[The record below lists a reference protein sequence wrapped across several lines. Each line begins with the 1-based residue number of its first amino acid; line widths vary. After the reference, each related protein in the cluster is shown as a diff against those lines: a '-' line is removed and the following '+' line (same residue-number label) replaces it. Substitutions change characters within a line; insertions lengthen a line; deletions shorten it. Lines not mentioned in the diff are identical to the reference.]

1 MLGTPFDQ
9 IKKSLSKNVPS
20 ELIKHLP
27 DKWEKVGKILT
38 IKLDCD
44 LEKYQEK
51 VCEKYAEILHC
62 KTVLNNVGSISGA
75 YRKPKVEILYGPKNT
90 ETIHK
95 ENGIRFKLDPA
106 KIMFS
111 SGNMHERLRMANV
124 SNMDETVVDLF
135 AGIGYFAMP
144 MAVYSKPKKI
154 FACEINPVS
163 YNFLCENIV
172 LNDVTE
178 IVEPL
183 KGDNRIIAPKDVAD
197 RVIMGYL
204 EDTYRFLPTAFNCL
218 KNLTGIIHYHDVC
231 PNESI
236 PDRSLKFVQKA
247 AKKYNRK
254 SELLTYKNIKSYAP
268 GISHVVLDVKID
280 EI

>member
-1 MLGTPFDQ
+1 MLETPFNQ
-9 IKKSLSKNVPS
+9 IKKSLSKNISS

-27 DKWEKVGKILT
+27 DKWEKVGEILT
-38 IKLDCD
+38 IKLDRD

-51 VCEKYAEILHC
+51 ICEKYAEILHC
-62 KTVLNNVGSISGA
+62 QTVLNNVGSISGK

-90 ETIHK
+90 KTIHK

-135 AGIGYFAMP
+135 AGIGYFTMP
-144 MAVYSKPKKI
+144 IAVYSKPKKI
-154 FACEINPVS
+154 FACEINPES

-172 LNDVTE
+172 LNDVTA

-183 KGDNRIIAPKDVAD
+183 QGDNRNIAPKDVAD
-197 RVIMGYL
+197 RVVMGYL
-204 EDTYRFLPTAFNCL
+204 EDTYRFLPTALNCL
-218 KNLTGIIHYHDVC
+218 KNHTGIIHYHDVC
-231 PNESI
+231 PNESV
-236 PDRSLKFVQKA
+236 PKKSLKFVKKA

-268 GISHVVLDVKID
+268 GISHVVLDLKID

>member
-9 IKKSLSKNVPS
+9 IKKSLSKNVPP

-27 DKWEKVGKILT
+27 NTWEKVGEVLN

-62 KTVLNNVGSISGA
+62 KTVLNNAGSISGT
-75 YRKPKVEILYGPKNT
+75 YRKPKVDIIYGSKNT

-95 ENGIRFKLDPA
+95 ENCIRFKLDPA

-124 SNMDETVVDLF
+124 SNIDEIVVDLF
-135 AGIGYFAMP
+135 AGIGYFTMP
-144 MAVYSKPKKI
+144 MAVYSKPRKI

-183 KGDNRIIAPKDVAD
+183 QGDNRNIAPKDVAD
-197 RVIMGYL
+197 RVVMGYL
-204 EDTYRFLPTAFNCL
+204 KDTFRFLPTAFNCL
-218 KNLTGIIHYHDVC
+218 KNLKGIIHYHDVC

-236 PDRSLKFVQKA
+236 PNRSFKFVQKES
-247 AKKYNRK
+247 KKYNRK
-254 SELLTYKNIKSYAP
+254 SELLTYRNIKSYAP
-268 GISHVVLDVKID
+268 GISHVVLDVRID

>member
-1 MLGTPFDQ
+1 MLRTPFDQ
-9 IKKSLSKNVPS
+9 IKESLLKHIPS

-27 DKWEKVGKILT
+27 NKWEKVGEVLT
-38 IKLDCD
+38 IKLDCN
-44 LEKYQEK
+44 LKNYKEKICQ
-51 VCEKYAEILHC
+51 KYAEILHC
-62 KTVLNNVGSISGA
+62 KTVLNNLGGISGT
-75 YRKPKVEILYGPKNT
+75 YRKPKVEILYGSKNT
-90 ETIHK
+90 LTIHK

-111 SGNMHERLRMANV
+111 SGNMNERSRMANV
-124 SNMDETVVDLF
+124 SNMNETVVDLF
-135 AGIGYFAMP
+135 SGIGYFTMP

-163 YNFLCENIV
+163 YNFLCKNIV
-172 LNDVTE
+172 LNDVTS

-183 KGDNRIIAPKDVAD
+183 QGDNRKIAPKNVAD

-236 PDRSLKFVQKA
+236 PNRSLKFVQKA

-268 GISHVVLDVKID
+268 GISHLVLDVKID

>member
-1 MLGTPFDQ
+1 MLRTPFDQ
-9 IKKSLSKNVPS
+9 IKESLLKHVPS

-27 DKWEKVGKILT
+27 TKWEKVGEVLT
-38 IKLDCD
+38 IKLDCN
-44 LEKYQEK
+44 LEKYKEK
-51 VCEKYAEILHC
+51 VCEKYAEMLNC
-62 KTVLNNVGSISGA
+62 KTVLNNLGGISGA
-75 YRKPKVEILYGPKNT
+75 YRKPKVEIIYGSKNT
-90 ETIHK
+90 ETIHI

-124 SNMDETVVDLF
+124 SNIDETVVDLF
-135 AGIGYFAMP
+135 AGIGYFTMP

-154 FACEINPVS
+154 FACEINPES
-163 YNFLCENIV
+163 YGFLCENIV
-172 LNDVTE
+172 LNNVTT

-183 KGDNRIIAPKDVAD
+183 QGDNRNTSPKDVAD

-204 EDTYRFLPTAFNCL
+204 KDTYRFLPTAFNCL
-218 KNLTGIIHYHDVC
+218 KNHIGIIHYHSVS

-236 PDRSLKFVQKA
+236 PGRSLKFIQKA

-254 SELLTYKNIKSYAP
+254 SKLLAYKKIKSYAP
-268 GISHVVLDVKID
+268 GINHVVLDVKID

>member
-1 MLGTPFDQ
+1 MLRAPFDQ
-9 IKKSLSKNVPS
+9 IKESLSKKVPS
-20 ELIKHLP
+20 QLIKHLP
-27 DKWEKVGKILT
+27 NKWEKIGDILI

-44 LEKYQEK
+44 LEKYQEQ

-62 KTVLNNVGSISGA
+62 KTVLNNVGGISGT

-90 ETIHK
+90 ETIHI

-111 SGNMHERLRMANV
+111 SGNMHERLRMAKV

-135 AGIGYFAMP
+135 AGIGYFTMP
-144 MAVYSKPKKI
+144 MAVNSKPKKI
-154 FACEINPVS
+154 FACELNPVS
-163 YNFLCENIV
+163 YDFLCENIV
-172 LNDVTE
+172 LNDVTT

-183 KGDNRIIAPKDVAD
+183 KGDNRNIAPKDVAD

-204 EDTYRFLPTAFNCL
+204 ENTYRFLPTALNCL
-218 KNLTGIIHYHDVC
+218 KNLTGIIHYHDIC

-236 PDRSLKFVQKA
+236 PNKSLNFVQKA
-247 AKKYNRK
+247 AKKFSRK
-254 SELLTYKNIKSYAP
+254 PELLTYKNIKSYAP
-268 GISHVVLDVKID
+268 GISHIVLDVKID

>member
-1 MLGTPFDQ
+1 MLETPFDQ

-27 DKWEKVGKILT
+27 DKWEKVGDVLT

-51 VCEKYAEILHC
+51 ICEKYAEILHC
-62 KTVLNNVGSISGA
+62 QTVLNNVGSISGK

-90 ETIHK
+90 KTIHK

-124 SNMDETVVDLF
+124 SNMDET
-135 AGIGYFAMP
+135 
-144 MAVYSKPKKI
+144 
-154 FACEINPVS
+154 
-163 YNFLCENIV
+163 FLCENIV

-183 KGDNRIIAPKDVAD
+183 QGDNRTTAPKNVAD

-204 EDTYRFLPTAFNCL
+204 EYTYKFLPTAFNCL
-218 KNLTGIIHYHDVC
+218 KNLKGIIHYHDVC

-236 PDRSLKFVQKA
+236 PNRSLKFVQKES
-247 AKKYNRK
+247 KKYKRK
-254 SELLTYKNIKSYAP
+254 SELLTYRNIKSYAP

>member
-1 MLGTPFDQ
+1 MLRTPFDQ
-9 IKKSLSKNVPS
+9 IKELLLKHVPS

-27 DKWEKVGKILT
+27 DKWEKIGDVLT
-38 IKLDCD
+38 IKLDCN
-44 LEKYQEK
+44 LKNYKEKICQ
-51 VCEKYAEILHC
+51 KYAEILHC
-62 KTVLNNVGSISGA
+62 KTVLNNLGGISGT
-75 YRKPKVEILYGPKNT
+75 YRKPKVEILYGSKNT
-90 ETIHK
+90 LTIHK

-111 SGNMHERLRMANV
+111 SGNMNERSRMANV
-124 SNMDETVVDLF
+124 SNMNETVVDLF
-135 AGIGYFAMP
+135 SGIGYFTMP

-163 YNFLCENIV
+163 YNFLCKNIV
-172 LNDVTE
+172 LNDVTS

-183 KGDNRIIAPKDVAD
+183 QGDNRKIAPKNVAD

-236 PDRSLKFVQKA
+236 PNRSLKFVQKA

-268 GISHVVLDVKID
+268 GISHLVLDVKID